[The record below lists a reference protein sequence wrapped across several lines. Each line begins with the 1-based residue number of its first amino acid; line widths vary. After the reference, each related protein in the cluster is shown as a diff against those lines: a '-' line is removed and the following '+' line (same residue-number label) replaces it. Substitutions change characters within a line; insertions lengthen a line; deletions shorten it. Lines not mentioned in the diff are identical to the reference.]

1 MSGSAVSEVVSR
13 TLVSDYPSAVH
24 RLVGVTQRISLE
36 LNLRSKPFFQTTSAH
51 CVPLS
56 SPLTFFPLSLPGLLA
71 LLGPG
76 LRSPFCLTVCFVTI
90 TNLSTEMA
98 FVNSFLGT
106 SVTPAHTQS
115 AAQRCPR
122 PSAPKTRMVVTARA
136 PSKESISK
144 FDRMRQ
150 RFGAPEVSEEK
161 SGFTYGDF
169 EQAMADFNYSFENGD
184 ICTGRVYQFERNG
197 ALVDIG
203 AKASAFCPRHE
214 MSMNKVEKPEEALA
228 LGEDREFQV
237 ISREDANGQLKVSI
251 RRIEFARAWERVAQL
266 QAEDVTVRAEVIS
279 VNRGGSL
286 VTVEGL
292 RAFLPS
298 SHTSVRTPREE
309 LIGVELPLKF
319 LEVDAEKGRLV
330 VSHRRAVVE
339 KQMTNLVAGEVVDG
353 VIRGVKPYGAF
364 VDIGGVSGLLHVSQI
379 SHDHVSDIGAVVPD
393 GTAIKCMIINQD
405 KEKGRISLSTKT
417 LEPEPGDMLR
427 DSAMVFERAEEMA
440 ARYHKRLEEE
450 RKAAA
455 DVADDIVSTLD
466 IGSLD
471 DIGVDPVPAEA
482 A

>member
-1 MSGSAVSEVVSR
+1 M
-13 TLVSDYPSAVH
+13 
-24 RLVGVTQRISLE
+24 
-36 LNLRSKPFFQTTSAH
+36 
-51 CVPLS
+51 
-56 SPLTFFPLSLPGLLA
+56 
-71 LLGPG
+71 
-76 LRSPFCLTVCFVTI
+76 
-90 TNLSTEMA
+90 
-98 FVNSFLGT
+98 
-106 SVTPAHTQS
+106 
-115 AAQRCPR
+115 
-122 PSAPKTRMVVTARA
+122 TRMVFTARA
-136 PSKESISK
+136 PSKDSISR
-144 FDRMRQ
+144 FERMRQ
-150 RFGAPEVSEEK
+150 RFGVPAVSEEK
-161 SGFTYGDF
+161 SGFTYSDF
-169 EQAMADFNYSFENGD
+169 EEAIADFDYRFENGD
-184 ICTGRVYQFERNG
+184 ICSGRVYQYERNG

-203 AKASAFCPRHE
+203 AKASAFCPLHE
-214 MSMNKVEKPEEALA
+214 MSMIKVEKAEHALTI
-228 LGEDREFQV
+228 GEDREFQV

-266 QAEDVTVRAEVIS
+266 QAEDVTVLAEVIA

-286 VTVEGL
+286 VMIEGL

-298 SHTSVRTPREE
+298 SHTSIRTPREE

-319 LEVDAEKGRLV
+319 LEVSAEKGRLV

-339 KQMTNLVAGEVVDG
+339 KQMTNLVAGEVVEG

-379 SHDHVSDIGAVVPD
+379 SHDHVGDIPAVVPD
-393 GTAIKCMIINQD
+393 GTVVKCMIINQD

-427 DSAMVFERAEEMA
+427 DAAMVYERAEEMA